1 MTRDE
6 YEKLYESLVQS
17 MIDRPADPIV
27 VRHTIGLLKALDRWL
42 QMPATQ
48 ARDGAALASVSRGS
62 P

>member
-1 MTRDE
+1 MTSED

-17 MIDRPADPIV
+17 MIDRPSDPIV

-42 QMPATQ
+42 QPATQ
-48 ARDGAALASVSRGS
+48 ARDSAALASHGRE